1 MNGRGARLS
10 GVAILLVALAVAA
23 EAIDFRVNFPTDPL
37 GPGAFPL
44 LASGLLALG
53 GLALLMQSGWGSG
66 GDASH
71 PPEDDD
77 EPPKGRRMLAAAGI
91 LVGYALVLEPAGF
104 LLATTVT
111 FGALARL
118 FGGRFRTGLASGLA
132 FSAALLALFV
142 WGLGLALPVFP
153 GGWGG

>member
-1 MNGRGARLS
+1 
-10 GVAILLVALAVAA
+10 
-23 EAIDFRVNFPTDPL
+23 
-37 GPGAFPL
+37 
-44 LASGLLALG
+44 
-53 GLALLMQSGWGSG
+53 
-66 GDASH
+66 
-71 PPEDDD
+71 
-77 EPPKGRRMLAAAGI
+77 MLAAAAI

-118 FGGRFRTGLASGLA
+118 FGGRLRTGMAAGLA
-132 FSAALLALFV
+132 FSAVLLALFV